1 MADEPLSPAIYQ
13 RVFEEYRDGAQIL
26 EELLR
31 RFSRP
36 AVDEGG
42 IDAILKTY
50 KRAGAREVLE
60 FIVARINQANGVN
73 DRVEPE

>member
-26 EELLR
+26 EELVR

-50 KRAGAREVLE
+50 KRAGAREVIE

-73 DRVEPE
+73 DHDQSQ